1 VESRKKA
8 LSVLRLFHR
17 ERGRLAWKQEDAAAA
32 GAAAGEG
39 GIYTGL
45 PVERAHGRV
54 IETEELHMAEEN
66 KRKKSWVIP

>member
-1 VESRKKA
+1 MGVWHGNRRTPRR
-8 LSVLRLFHR
+8 RLPP
-17 ERGRLAWKQEDAAAA
+17 Q
-32 GAAAGEG
+32 EG

-45 PVERAHGRV
+45 PVEQAHGRV